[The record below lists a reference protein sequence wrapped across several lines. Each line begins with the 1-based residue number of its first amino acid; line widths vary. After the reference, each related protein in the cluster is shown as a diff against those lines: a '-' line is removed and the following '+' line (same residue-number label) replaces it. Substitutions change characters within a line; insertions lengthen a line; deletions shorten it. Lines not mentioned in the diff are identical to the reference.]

1 MNDRTRRKRSAPDAL
16 AGEKKRRR
24 GHLQPRAPRPGSPAP
39 ARRAVKPA
47 AFDYHRVDTVEE
59 ALERLQEL
67 GEDAKVLAGGQSLVP
82 MMNFRI
88 VRPPALVDV
97 SRIPDLDYMA
107 RDGGALRIG
116 ALTVHRDVERADDGL
131 LAGFGILKAAAPLV
145 GHFPIRARG
154 TFGGS
159 IAHGDPSSEWCM
171 LVRLLDAELVA
182 QGPAGERTIPAA
194 DFFFGFFTTALEP
207 GELLT
212 EVRFPRPVPRAA
224 LEEFA
229 RRHGDFAI
237 VAAAVAVEGDDGRC
251 DRASVVIG
259 GVDEVPLRVEAAERV
274 LAGSDLSPGAIEEA
288 AQVAAREV
296 DPSGDIHGS
305 AEYRRKLTA
314 VLVRRA
320 LTRAVADGS

>member
-1 MNDRTRRKRSAPDAL
+1 
-16 AGEKKRRR
+16 
-24 GHLQPRAPRPGSPAP
+24 
-39 ARRAVKPA
+39 VKPA
-47 AFDYHRVDTVEE
+47 DFDYHRVDTVE
-59 ALERLQEL
+59 AAVERLQEL

-97 SRIPDLDYMA
+97 SRLPDLDFIA
-107 RDGGALRIG
+107 RDGEALRIG
-116 ALTVHRDVERADDGL
+116 ALTVHREVETADDEL
-131 LAGFGILKAAAPLV
+131 LGGFGILKAAAPFV
-145 GHFPIRARG
+145 GHLPIRARG

-159 IAHGDPSSEWCM
+159 IAHGDPASEWC
-171 LVRLLDAELVA
+171 LLARLLDAEVVA
-182 QGPAGERTIPAA
+182 RGPEGERTIPAA
-194 DFFFGFFTTALEP
+194 DFFLGFFTTALEP

-212 EVRFPRPVPRAA
+212 EVRFPRPMPRAA

-237 VAAAVAVEGDDGRC
+237 VAAAVAVEGADGSC

-259 GVDEVPLRVEAAERV
+259 GVDEVPVRIEAAERV
-274 LAGSDLSPGAIEEA
+274 LAGSDLSAEAIEEA
-288 AQVAAREV
+288 AQTAAKEV
-296 DPSGDIHGS
+296 DPSGDVHGS

-320 LTRAVADGS
+320 LTRAVADGR

>member
-1 MNDRTRRKRSAPDAL
+1 
-16 AGEKKRRR
+16 
-24 GHLQPRAPRPGSPAP
+24 
-39 ARRAVKPA
+39 VKPA

-97 SRIPDLDYMA
+97 SRIPDLNYLA
-107 RDGGALRIG
+107 RDGDALRIG
-116 ALTVHRDVERADDGL
+116 ALTPHREVETADDEL
-131 LAGFGILKAAAPLV
+131 LAGFGVLKAAAPFV

-159 IAHGDPSSEWCM
+159 VAHGDPASEWCM
-171 LVRLLDAELVA
+171 LTRLLDAEIVA
-182 QGPAGERTIPAA
+182 RGPEGERTIPAA

-212 EVRFPRPVPRAA
+212 EVRFPRPMPHAV

-237 VAAAVAVEGDDGRC
+237 VAAAVAVEDGDGTCR
-251 DRASVVIG
+251 RASIVIG
-259 GVDEVPLRVEAAERV
+259 GVDEVPVRVEAAEQV
-274 LAGSDLSPGAIEEA
+274 LIGSDLSAEAIEEA
-288 AQVAAREV
+288 SQTAAREV

-305 AEYRRKLTA
+305 AEYRKKLTA

-320 LTRAVADGS
+320 LRRAVAGGA

>member
-1 MNDRTRRKRSAPDAL
+1 
-16 AGEKKRRR
+16 
-24 GHLQPRAPRPGSPAP
+24 
-39 ARRAVKPA
+39 VKPA
-47 AFDYHRVDTVEE
+47 PFDYHRVDTVE
-59 ALERLQEL
+59 AAIERLQEL

-97 SRIPDLDYMA
+97 SRIPDLDYLA
-107 RDGGALRIG
+107 RDGDVLRIG
-116 ALTVHRDVERADDGL
+116 ALSVHRAVETAGDDL
-131 LAGFGILKAAAPLV
+131 LDGFGVLKAAAPFV

-171 LVRLLDAELVA
+171 LARALDAEVVA
-182 QGPAGERTIPAA
+182 RGPEGERTIPAA
-194 DFFFGFFTTALEP
+194 DFFLGFFTTALEP

-212 EVRFPRPVPRAA
+212 EVRFPRPVRRAA

-237 VAAAVAVEGDDGRC
+237 VAAAVAVEGEDGRC
-251 DRASVVIG
+251 ERAAVVVG

-274 LAGSDLSPGAIEEA
+274 LAGSDLSPAAIEEA
-288 AQVAAREV
+288 AQTAAKEV
-296 DPSGDIHGS
+296 EPSGDVHGS
-305 AEYRRKLTA
+305 ADYRRKLTA
-314 VLVRRA
+314 VMVRRA
-320 LTRAVADGS
+320 LTRAVADGR